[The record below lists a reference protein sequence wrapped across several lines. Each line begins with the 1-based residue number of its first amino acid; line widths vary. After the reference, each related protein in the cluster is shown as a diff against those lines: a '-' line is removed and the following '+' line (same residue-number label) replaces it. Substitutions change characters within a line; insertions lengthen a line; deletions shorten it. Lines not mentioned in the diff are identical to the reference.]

1 MDLRHLRYF
10 VAVAEEGHFGRAA
23 KRLHIVQPALS
34 MQIRAL
40 ENEIGGALFV
50 RTSRRVELT
59 EAGTLFLVEAHRT
72 IEQSERAKMIAQRSL
87 RGEIGTVRIGF
98 AGIAVPTGKLMG
110 DVREFHQRY
119 PTAELELRE
128 VTPQLQAKAIL
139 DGDMDIGYCP
149 SVDFTFNR
157 ELTAEPIGNWSMVV
171 ALASDHRLASKVRLS
186 ANDLRS
192 EPVVLYAAEEDKNG
206 PLAKLRD
213 WIGGEPA
220 RIYRVPNT
228 VTVLAMAAAGLGLA
242 IVPTPIEQ
250 VAIPNITY
258 RRLIGSTMRADLF
271 LISRTRETNGAV
283 RAFLELSRRN
293 HFHSTKRSAKQKPSS
308 SRRLLMPTESDG

>member
-10 VAVAEEGHFGRAA
+10 ITVAEEGHFGRAA

-40 ENEIGGALFV
+40 EDEIGGALFT

-59 EAGTLFLVEAHRT
+59 EAGALFLVEARRT
-72 IEQSERAKMIAQRSL
+72 IEQSERAKLIAQRSL

-110 DVREFHQRY
+110 DVRLFHHRH
-119 PTAELELRE
+119 PLAELELRE
-128 VTPQLQAKAIL
+128 VTPHLQAKAIL
-139 DGDMDIGYCP
+139 EGDMDIGYCP
-149 SVDFTFNR
+149 GVDFAFSR
-157 ELTAEPIGNWSMVV
+157 ELTAESVGSWSMVV
-171 ALASDHRLASKVRLS
+171 ALASDHPLANKARLS
-186 ANDLRS
+186 AKDFRS
-192 EPVVLYAAEEDKNG
+192 EPLVLYAAEEDKNG
-206 PLAKLRD
+206 PLAKLRH
-213 WIGGEPA
+213 WIGGEPE

-228 VTVLAMAAAGLGLA
+228 LTVLAMAAAGLGLA

-258 RRLIGSTMRADLF
+258 RRLTGSNMRADLF
-271 LISRTRETNGAV
+271 LISRTQETNGAV
-283 RAFLELSRRN
+283 RAFLELSRGTN
-293 HFHSTKRSAKQKPSS
+293 FHSTKRSTKQN
-308 SRRLLMPTESDG
+308 LA